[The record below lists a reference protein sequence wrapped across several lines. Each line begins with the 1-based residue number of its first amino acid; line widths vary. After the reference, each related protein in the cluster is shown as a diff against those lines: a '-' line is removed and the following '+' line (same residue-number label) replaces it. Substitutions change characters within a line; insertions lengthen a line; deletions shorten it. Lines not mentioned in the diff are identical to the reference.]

1 MFSVGHSQ
9 TSNVFM
15 FTVGFHKG
23 QNAKFNLIN
32 NKLATR
38 WLVER
43 WRSVRK
49 KTTPVIGQIKLLVKC
64 LGISASEIYV
74 SALT

>member
-49 KTTPVIGQIKLLVKC
+49 KNHACDWSDQY

-74 SALT
+74 RAL